1 MKLVEREYGIEVD
14 IKENIVSIIVL
25 ELSLI
30 HI

>member
-1 MKLVEREYGIEVD
+1 MGRETIWLFVKY
-14 IKENIVSIIVL
+14 NIFRELCCTVL